1 MPRRVGHV
9 VERLETG
16 TLKVGVVPTDLRDLE
31 HITRSAANR
40 VGMAL
45 IITGLLLS
53 SALMARVNH
62 VVSLAGF
69 SLAVAMGVYMIWK
82 IIRTPGE
89 L

>member
-1 MPRRVGHV
+1 
-9 VERLETG
+9 
-16 TLKVGVVPTDLRDLE
+16 
-31 HITRSAANR
+31 
-40 VGMAL
+40 
-45 IITGLLLS
+45 
-53 SALMARVNH
+53 MARVNH